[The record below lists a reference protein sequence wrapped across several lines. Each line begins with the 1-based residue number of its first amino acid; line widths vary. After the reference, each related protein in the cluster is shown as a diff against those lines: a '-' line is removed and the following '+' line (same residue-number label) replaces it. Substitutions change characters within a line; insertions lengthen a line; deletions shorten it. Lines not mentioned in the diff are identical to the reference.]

1 MADNSPLND
10 PELDR
15 LERQL
20 RLVTLSP
27 TPRQRERL
35 LYACGQAAGR
45 AQMLRRVRAAT
56 ALAAVLACVSAGLC
70 VALLNRDR
78 SKVAALDPATTT
90 QLKEQLPD
98 PRMDVLP
105 REQPERNNTQGRQLT
120 AATSFTQ
127 LQISDRQQTNRPSA
141 VDVPHLALNRV
152 LTAAGPFIPD
162 ERWE

>member
-1 MADNSPLND
+1 MADNNPLND
-10 PELDR
+10 SELER

-20 RLVTLSP
+20 SRVTLSP

-70 VALLNRDR
+70 IALVTHNNPN
-78 SKVAALDPATTT
+78 VAALDRATTR
-90 QLKEQLPD
+90 QLKEQRPD
-98 PRMDVLP
+98 PPSDVLAG
-105 REQPERNNTQGRQLT
+105 EQPERNNAEERQLT
-120 AATSFTQ
+120 AAASFAQ
-127 LQISDRQQTNRPSA
+127 LLTSDRQQTSSPSTI
-141 VDVPHLALNRV
+141 DPPHLALKRV
-152 LTAAGPFIPD
+152 LTAASPFIPD

>member
-20 RLVTLSP
+20 SRVTLSP
-27 TPRQRERL
+27 TPRQRDRL

-56 ALAAVLACVSAGLC
+56 ALAVVLTCVSAGLC

-78 SKVAALDPATTT
+78 SKVAALEPAVTSHV
-90 QLKEQLPD
+90 KEQLLD
-98 PRMDVLP
+98 ARTDLLP
-105 REQPERNNTQGRQLT
+105 REPPDRNNTHGPQLT
-120 AATSFTQ
+120 AATSFTR
-127 LQISDRQQTNRPSA
+127 LLISDHEYLTKPSSA
-141 VDVPHLALNRV
+141 DSPNFVLKRV
-152 LTAAGPFIPD
+152 LTAAGPFAPD
-162 ERWE
+162 DRWE